1 MSREFS
7 RNGIDLLSYPLQVFG
22 PDSNIPFE
30 MPIFQALVSLLTF
43 NVDYIEVTGR
53 ATSLAFFLLAGF
65 ISFHLVKIWVSNN
78 TALLVIIVFLF
89 SPFSFQWS
97 NAFLIESFAMTLGLL
112 LVLAFHYWI
121 ISGKKTWLIFGAVF
135 TVCSFLTK
143 ATTGGAFL
151 MFAAVP
157 LLIAYQSRLVEIS
170 KLLFRSLAFA
180 TFAVFPALVA
190 TYFWVDHSDALK
202 SETDAGR
209 MLTSSALREWN
220 FGTWQQKSDYAT
232 WELVSERIIS
242 GIWGPLGV
250 ISVTIAIFFLVWK
263 QPKPKEITLVLGS
276 AIVTVVVIWIFINLY
291 YIHSYYLLAVYP
303 MLTMTFGASVVMVF
317 RSLDSHRFAR
327 NILIPIAISL
337 QLTFHLTD
345 PTSTQLFRGFQGNS
359 QLPALSSI
367 ISANTEPTDLVV
379 MVNCDWDPTILY
391 FADRKG
397 YMVASWMFELP
408 DVQSREILNVDEHN
422 YELLV
427 FCTPVESP
435 SDYVPEWF
443 WLTELPS
450 EAGQVFRLNKYL
462 ED

>member
-1 MSREFS
+1 
-7 RNGIDLLSYPLQVFG
+7 
-22 PDSNIPFE
+22 
-30 MPIFQALVSLLTF
+30 
-43 NVDYIEVTGR
+43 
-53 ATSLAFFLLAGF
+53 
-65 ISFHLVKIWVSNN
+65 
-78 TALLVIIVFLF
+78 
-89 SPFSFQWS
+89 
-97 NAFLIESFAMTLGLL
+97 
-112 LVLAFHYWI
+112 
-121 ISGKKTWLIFGAVF
+121 
-135 TVCSFLTK
+135 
-143 ATTGGAFL
+143 
-151 MFAAVP
+151 
-157 LLIAYQSRLVEIS
+157 
-170 KLLFRSLAFA
+170 
-180 TFAVFPALVA
+180 
-190 TYFWVDHSDALK
+190 
-202 SETDAGR
+202 
-209 MLTSSALREWN
+209 
-220 FGTWQQKSDYAT
+220 
-232 WELVSERIIS
+232 
-242 GIWGPLGV
+242 
-250 ISVTIAIFFLVWK
+250 
-263 QPKPKEITLVLGS
+263 
-276 AIVTVVVIWIFINLY
+276 
-291 YIHSYYLLAVYP
+291 